1 MDIDVR
7 VVGNAADDVDVFFDR
22 RPESGAMEQ
31 LRSEHLSLF
40 ECLAVVAAL
49 ALQIASLITLLQS
62 HAGL

>member
-1 MDIDVR
+1 
-7 VVGNAADDVDVFFDR
+7 
-22 RPESGAMEQ
+22 MEQ

-49 ALQIASLITLLQS
+49 ALQIASLLTLLQS